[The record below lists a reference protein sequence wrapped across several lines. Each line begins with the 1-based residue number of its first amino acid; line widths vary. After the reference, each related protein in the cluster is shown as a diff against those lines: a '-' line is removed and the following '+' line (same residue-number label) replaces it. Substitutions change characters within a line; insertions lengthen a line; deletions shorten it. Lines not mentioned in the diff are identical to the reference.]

1 MITPPKTLFD
11 ASSLKSAIVFL
22 EITVILHGEQLWGLE
37 KRIRD
42 WMGLPRQKYRWRGLP
57 FLTQPE
63 TDVTG
68 TLSNYLILSVDPRQG
83 STCNTEVMVTTNFKL
98 KISSLL
104 LLDYERYDLQG
115 QKNLIALLRCSDTV

>member
-42 WMGLPRQKYRWRGLP
+42 WMGLH
-57 FLTQPE
+57 
-63 TDVTG
+63 
-68 TLSNYLILSVDPRQG
+68 
-83 STCNTEVMVTTNFKL
+83 STAAE
-98 KISSLL
+98 ISMA
-104 LLDYERYDLQG
+104 R
-115 QKNLIALLRCSDTV
+115 APV